1 MSTSSELLKRLVSI
15 YKGENI
21 RYLQL
26 REVTL
31 AQWLLESARATSDL
45 ATKHYNFGGLKWRSE
60 MSPFA
65 TEVMYTASD
74 GPNAY
79 CKFATIESF
88 ISGYWAFLNRSPYS
102 GWEEHVDSGEEF
114 MQFIGPIYCPNDG
127 YVGKVLSLIP
137 DAAQLLSESSTT
149 PVPQPSNFTKIG
161 TIVIDPGHGGT
172 QRLSGS
178 SPNNAISH
186 TGVKEK
192 KLTLDFAL
200 ILQELIHG
208 NTPEGRWI
216 DIVLTRSTDMNLEGS
231 KRAGKAGESNAD
243 LFLSIHFNATNGS
256 VRGTE
261 TYYRAA
267 ANNNQ
272 NLQADIDFATK
283 VQSALIAGMKE
294 IDPGAKD
301 RGVKPDTDSGPG
313 AIGVLNDVS
322 LGNSS
327 RQQKCRACLTELEFI
342 DVPAVDKLLISGDNA
357 ISNRRSVM
365 NKLAIAI
372 VEYMIQ
378 ISG

>member
-1 MSTSSELLKRLVSI
+1 MSTSSELLKRLVAI

-21 RYLQL
+21 RYPQL

-45 ATKHYNFGGLKWRSE
+45 ATKHYNFGGLKWRPE

-65 TEVMYTASD
+65 TEIMYTASD

-88 ISGYWAFLNRSPYS
+88 INGYWAFINRSPYS

-114 MQFIGPIYCPNDG
+114 MRFIGLIYCPNDE

-137 DAAQLLSESSTT
+137 DAVKLLNESSN
-149 PVPQPSNFTKIG
+149 PVPQPSNLTEIG

-178 SPNNAISH
+178 SPNNAISY

-200 ILQELIHG
+200 ILQELIYA
-208 NTPEGRWI
+208 NTPAGKRAE
-216 DIVLTRSTDMNLEGS
+216 VLLTRSTDVNLEGS

-294 IDPGAKD
+294 IDPGTKD

-313 AIGVLNDVS
+313 ALGVLNDVS
-322 LGNSS
+322 LGNST
-327 RQQKCRACLTELEFI
+327 RQKKCRACLTELEFI
-342 DVPAVDKLLISGDNA
+342 DVPAVDKLLISGGNA
-357 ISNRRSVM
+357 VANRRSVM
-365 NKLAIAI
+365 NKLAIVI
-372 VEYMIQ
+372 VEYMMQ
-378 ISG
+378 ING